1 MGWADGDGNRGGPGG
16 VGMGGRG
23 GGRGGDRG
31 GGRGGDRGGG
41 GNDRDPNREDA
52 RAARSRASTSEL
64 GRSRANQR
72 GDGGKPTVSEIDLSD
87 ARKGKES
94 LLARAL
100 ASGAKTIGNILGGI
114 AGGAVG
120 GPLGAAIG
128 WGLADENDIGGKGL
142 KGMMSAFGGDRAPS
156 DPDGGRDPVGGGGGE
171 GGGYLP
177 RLPAVSLP
185 VVAAPPPAA
194 PEPVSPFAQFD
205 EEAERLR
212 LKFEA
217 DAARNRLPFQFG
229 RPLSPLDFTV

>member
-16 VGMGGRG
+16 VGMGGRD

-31 GGRGGDRGGG
+31 SG
-41 GNDRDPNREDA
+41 GNDRDSGRNNREG
-52 RAARSRASTSEL
+52 L
-64 GRSRANQR
+64 GRNNPDHSSRTAPSV
-72 GDGGKPTVSEIDLSD
+72 GDRL
-87 ARKGKES
+87 
-94 LLARAL
+94 
-100 ASGAKTIGNILGGI
+100 
-114 AGGAVG
+114 
-120 GPLGAAIG
+120 
-128 WGLADENDIGGKGL
+128 
-142 KGMMSAFGGDRAPS
+142 GGDRHDDYGGPPLSRDDAPRGNALTNWMRS
-156 DPDGGRDPVGGGGGE
+156 LSPFQRFMAGAATGQPAVAYGAMTDTGGKALTGLANMIDRALSGAANYNRDTPSGGRDPVGGGGGE

-177 RLPAVSLP
+177 RLPTVSLP